1 MSKEYGIFLF
11 NSGIL
16 IELIWVMII
25 GSKKSQII
33 LTNIVV
39 NKIVIIK
46 IDVLNISLDAKDVT

>member
-1 MSKEYGIFLF
+1 MSKEYGIFLS